1 MQCNK
6 KIKNQINNAKH
17 TNCEGGLSKPKQ
29 NKSVIGLFRR
39 GSSTSGSVAGSDPCL
54 AAQLAELAMTSTSNQ
69 PSAVASVSYSS
80 TYRASISGVPSEH
93 MFDRSSRGDRQRSI
107 SICAV
112 TPIDENSENGVDPL
126 GALIEL
132 KHSDKYTKRQSSY
145 CKNNRRRSLFELSG

>member
-6 KIKNQINNAKH
+6 KIKNQINNAKN

-39 GSSTSGSVAGSDPCL
+39 ESSTSGSVAGSDPCL
-54 AAQLAELAMTSTSNQ
+54 AAQLAELAMTSTSDQ

-80 TYRASISGVPSEH
+80 TYRASVSGASSEH
-93 MFDRSSRGDRQRSI
+93 MFDRSSRGGRQRSI

-112 TPIDENSENGVDPL
+112 TPIDENSENSVDPL
-126 GALIEL
+126 GALIVL
-132 KHSDKYTKRQSSY
+132 KHSDKYTKRENSY